1 MKIAPLLCL
10 GTPLGNWHGLA
21 RAIQSGHG
29 STDQAGFEAWI
40 RSTLG
45 VQAAPSSEEDAC
57 LKILSGAPI
66 PSNSSAP
73 ELSSECGVLFSSL
86 ACWLVDLL
94 LERLPHVRILA
105 FYESPAHML
114 ARRLDVEAPADPDQI
129 LAVWAA
135 ATAKI
140 LAALRRHRN
149 RVYLLSADECSNS
162 PQAFESWL
170 HQTLSFSLN
179 GGAPYEAAPV
189 DPLLLGLAETI
200 CCSSLKLLPL
210 VQECEASL
218 HPLGASDHSSLG
230 GPGSE
235 IAREALAAALLIKR
249 EGAQT
254 RAELAVLQAHVAAL
268 SGEIHSAKERSRAL
282 ENELADT
289 RQNAAQ
295 EREKA
300 LGIHETLLLEVH
312 NAHKESEDFFER
324 WKKAET
330 LHGQVALLSGE
341 LDSAK
346 ERSRAIENEL
356 ADTRKSFSL
365 DHEKALGI
373 HEMLLVEI
381 HNAHKESEDF
391 YERWKKAETLHGQLS
406 LTAGAVVRG
415 NIHED
420 ADHRHFE
427 FALKDAELFG
437 RQWPRLDFRLLVH
450 RGNAGIALFLPPNSP
465 AAPLYAWEPAGTE
478 NGVPYVLFVPSDA
491 KAKRALVAATTHD
504 LLLLKD
510 AVSLIAADLRYQGAP
525 SNSKTDWA
533 LTASRFLAELDDI
546 PERLHYDAV
555 QTKVDPSAAGGVKL
569 HFNVVRAFF
578 RGTLHP
584 SLEFA
589 WTPSAAGGGTLILN
603 QTSENPPA
611 LHHWPLAPDGAL
623 AAELRIDFGNASSLK
638 AKRKLWS
645 HFSSAEKAFLRI
657 LIAEIPNLVFHLLR
671 QHPKEAL
678 DKELLNRH
686 ARAML
691 GELRQFGRRPS
702 PLKRLRMALS
712 K

>member
-29 STDQAGFEAWI
+29 STDQACFEAWI

-45 VQAAPSSEEDAC
+45 VHAASTEPSSEEDAC
-57 LKILSGAPI
+57 LKILSGAPTH
-66 PSNSSAP
+66 SNSSAP
-73 ELSSECGVLFSSL
+73 ELSSEGGVLFSPL

-105 FYESPAHML
+105 FYEPPAHML

-129 LAVWAA
+129 LAVWEA

-140 LAALRRHRN
+140 VAALRRHRN
-149 RVYLLSADECSNS
+149 RVYLLNAEECAKAPSAF
-162 PQAFESWL
+162 AHWL
-170 HQTLSFSLN
+170 QKNLDTPVNAVAHH
-179 GGAPYEAAPV
+179 GASPV
-189 DPLLLGLAETI
+189 DPLLLGLAETL
-200 CCSSLKLLPL
+200 CSSNPKLAPL

-218 HPLGASDHSSLG
+218 YPLVSDDQ
-230 GPGSE
+230 PIPAEPVSE
-235 IAREALAAALLIKR
+235 IAREALAAALLLKR
-249 EGAQT
+249 NWIQS
-254 RAELAVLQAHVAAL
+254 QA
-268 SGEIHSAKERSRAL
+268 
-282 ENELADT
+282 ELADT
-289 RQNAAQ
+289 RQKSDQELARAQQRSKALEGELADTRQKAAQ
-295 EREKA
+295 DHEKA
-300 LGIHETLLLEVH
+300 LGIHEMLLLEIH
-312 NAHKESEDFFER
+312 NAHKEAEDFFER

-330 LHGQVALLSGE
+330 LQ
-341 LDSAK
+341 
-346 ERSRAIENEL
+346 
-356 ADTRKSFSL
+356 
-365 DHEKALGI
+365 
-373 HEMLLVEI
+373 
-381 HNAHKESEDF
+381 
-391 YERWKKAETLHGQLS
+391 GQLS
-406 LTAGAVVRG
+406 LTAGALLRG

-427 FALKDAELFG
+427 FALKDVELFG

-450 RGNAGIALFLPPNSP
+450 RGNAGIALFLPPDSP
-465 AAPLYAWEPAGTE
+465 TAPLYAWEPAGTE
-478 NGVPYVLFVPSDA
+478 NDVPYVLFVPSD
-491 KAKRALVAATTHD
+491 AKRALVAATTHD

-510 AVSLIAADLRYQGAP
+510 AVSLLAADLRYQGAP

-555 QTKVDPSAAGGVKL
+555 HTKVDPSALGGVTH
-569 HFNVVRAFF
+569 HFNLVRAFF

-584 SLEFA
+584 SLDFA
-589 WTPSAAGGGTLILN
+589 WTPSAAGGGTLTLN
-603 QTSENPPA
+603 RTSENPPA

-623 AAELRIDFGNASSLK
+623 AAELRIDFGNASSPK

-671 QHPKEAL
+671 QHPKETL

-691 GELRQFGRRPS
+691 GELKQFGRRPS

>member
-40 RSTLG
+40 CKTLG
-45 VQAAPSSEEDAC
+45 VHGASSEPSSEEDAC
-57 LKILSGAPI
+57 LKILSGAPTH
-66 PSNSSAP
+66 SNSSAP
-73 ELSSECGVLFSSL
+73 ELSSECGILFSSL

-105 FYESPAHML
+105 FYEAPAHML

-129 LAVWAA
+129 LAVWEA

-149 RVYLLSADECSNS
+149 RVYLLNAEECTKAPSAF
-162 PQAFESWL
+162 AHWL
-170 HQTLSFSLN
+170 QKNLGTPVN
-179 GGAPYEAAPV
+179 AGAHHGASPV
-189 DPLLLGLAETI
+189 DPLLLGLAETL
-200 CCSSLKLLPL
+200 CSANPKLAPL
-210 VQECEASL
+210 VQECEASF
-218 HPLGASDHSSLG
+218 HPLVLDDQPIPAE
-230 GPGSE
+230 PVSE
-235 IAREALAAALLIKR
+235 IAREALAAALLLKR
-249 EGAQT
+249 NWIQSQ
-254 RAELAVLQAHVAAL
+254 AELA
-268 SGEIHSAKERSRAL
+268 ESRQKSSRELVNAQQCSKAL
-282 ENELADT
+282 EGELADT
-289 RQNAAQ
+289 RQKSALELVGAQQRSKALEGELADTRQKAAQ
-295 EREKA
+295 ELEKA
-300 LGIHETLLLEVH
+300 HGIHEMLLLEIH

-330 LHGQVALLSGE
+330 LHGQ
-341 LDSAK
+341 
-346 ERSRAIENEL
+346 
-356 ADTRKSFSL
+356 
-365 DHEKALGI
+365 
-373 HEMLLVEI
+373 
-381 HNAHKESEDF
+381 
-391 YERWKKAETLHGQLS
+391 LS
-406 LTAGAVVRG
+406 LTAGALLRG
-415 NIHED
+415 SIHED

-427 FALKDAELFG
+427 FTLKDAELFG

-450 RGNAGIALFLPPNSP
+450 RGNAGIALFRPPDLPT
-465 AAPLYAWEPAGTE
+465 APLYAWEPAGTE

-491 KAKRALVAATTHD
+491 KRALVAATTHD

-510 AVSLIAADLRYQGAP
+510 AVSLLAADLRYQGAP
-525 SNSKTDWA
+525 GNSKTDWA

-555 QTKVDPSAAGGVKL
+555 QTKVDPSAAGGLTL
-569 HFNVVRAFF
+569 HFNVVRALF

-589 WTPSAAGGGTLILN
+589 WAPSAAGGGTLILN
-603 QTSENPPA
+603 RTSENPPA

>member
-10 GTPLGNWHGLA
+10 GTPLGHWHGLA

-40 RSTLG
+40 CSTLG
-45 VQAAPSSEEDAC
+45 VHAASSEPSSEEDAC
-57 LKILSGAPI
+57 LKILSGAPTH
-66 PSNSSAP
+66 SNSSAP
-73 ELSSECGVLFSSL
+73 ELSSECGVIFSPL

-105 FYESPAHML
+105 FYEPPAHML

-129 LAVWAA
+129 LAVWEA
-135 ATAKI
+135 ATAKT

-149 RVYLLSADECSNS
+149 RVYLLNAEECAKAPSAF
-162 PQAFESWL
+162 AHWL
-170 HQTLSFSLN
+170 QKTLDTPVN
-179 GGAPYEAAPV
+179 AGAHHGASPV
-189 DPLLLGLAETI
+189 DPLLLGLAETL
-200 CCSSLKLLPL
+200 CSSNPKLAPL

-218 HPLGASDHSSLG
+218 HPLVSDDQ
-230 GPGSE
+230 PIPAEPVSE
-235 IAREALAAALLIKR
+235 IAREALAAALLLKR
-249 EGAQT
+249 NWIQS
-254 RAELAVLQAHVAAL
+254 QA
-268 SGEIHSAKERSRAL
+268 
-282 ENELADT
+282 ELADT
-289 RQNAAQ
+289 RQKSARELVGAQQCSKALEGELADTRQKSALELVGAQQRSKALEGELADARQKAAQ
-295 EREKA
+295 DHEKA
-300 LGIHETLLLEVH
+300 LGIHEMLLLEIH

-330 LHGQVALLSGE
+330 LQ
-341 LDSAK
+341 
-346 ERSRAIENEL
+346 
-356 ADTRKSFSL
+356 
-365 DHEKALGI
+365 
-373 HEMLLVEI
+373 
-381 HNAHKESEDF
+381 
-391 YERWKKAETLHGQLS
+391 GQLS
-406 LTAGAVVRG
+406 LTAGALLRG

-427 FALKDAELFG
+427 FALKDVELFG

-450 RGNAGIALFLPPNSP
+450 RGNAGIALFLPPDSP
-465 AAPLYAWEPAGTE
+465 TAPLYAWEPAGTE

-491 KAKRALVAATTHD
+491 KRALVAATTHD
-504 LLLLKD
+504 FLLLKD
-510 AVSLIAADLRYQGAP
+510 AVSLLAADLRYQGAP
-525 SNSKTDWA
+525 SNAKTDWA

-555 QTKVDPSAAGGVKL
+555 HTKVDPSALGGVTL

-589 WTPSAAGGGTLILN
+589 WAPSAAGGGTLILN
-603 QTSENPPA
+603 RTSENPPA

-623 AAELRIDFGNASSLK
+623 AAELRIDFGSASSLK
-638 AKRKLWS
+638 SKRKLWS

>member
-1 MKIAPLLCL
+1 MKISPLLCL
-10 GTPLGNWHGLA
+10 GTPLGHWHGLA

-29 STDQAGFEAWI
+29 STDQARFEAWI
-40 RSTLG
+40 CKTLG
-45 VQAAPSSEEDAC
+45 VHAASSEPSSEEDAC
-57 LKILSGAPI
+57 FKILSSAPVH
-66 PSNSSAP
+66 SNSSDP
-73 ELSSECGVLFSSL
+73 ELRSEAGVLVSPL

-94 LERLPHVRILA
+94 LERLPHVRIFA
-105 FYESPAHML
+105 FYEPPAHIL
-114 ARRLDVEAPADPDQI
+114 ARRLDVETPADPDQI
-129 LAVWAA
+129 LAVWEA
-135 ATAKI
+135 ATAKT

-149 RVYLLSADECSNS
+149 RVYLLNAEECAKAPSAF
-162 PQAFESWL
+162 AHWL
-170 HQTLSFSLN
+170 QKTLGTPVN
-179 GGAPYEAAPV
+179 AGAQHGASPV
-189 DPLLLGLAETI
+189 DPLLLGLAETL
-200 CCSSLKLLPL
+200 CSSNPKLAPL

-218 HPLGASDHSSLG
+218 HPLVSDDQ
-230 GPGSE
+230 PTPAEPVSE
-235 IAREALAAALLIKR
+235 IAREALAAALLLKR
-249 EGAQT
+249 NWNQSQ
-254 RAELAVLQAHVAAL
+254 AELADKLQKI
-268 SGEIHSAKERSRAL
+268 S
-282 ENELADT
+282 
-289 RQNAAQ
+289 Q
-295 EREKA
+295 EHEKA
-300 LGIHETLLLEVH
+300 HGIHEMLLLEIH

-330 LHGQVALLSGE
+330 LQ
-341 LDSAK
+341 
-346 ERSRAIENEL
+346 
-356 ADTRKSFSL
+356 
-365 DHEKALGI
+365 
-373 HEMLLVEI
+373 
-381 HNAHKESEDF
+381 
-391 YERWKKAETLHGQLS
+391 GQLS
-406 LTAGAVVRG
+406 LTAGALLRG
-415 NIHED
+415 NIHEK

-450 RGNAGIALFLPPNSP
+450 RGNAGIALFLPPNS
-465 AAPLYAWEPAGTE
+465 ATTPLYAWEPAGTE

-491 KAKRALVAATTHD
+491 KRALVAATTHD

-510 AVSLIAADLRYQGAP
+510 AVSLLAADIRYQGAP

-546 PERLHYDAV
+546 PERLHYDGV
-555 QTKVDPSAAGGVKL
+555 QTKVDPSAAGGLTL

-603 QTSENPPA
+603 RTSGNPPA

-623 AAELRIDFGNASSLK
+623 AAELRIDFGNGSSLK

-645 HFSSAEKAFLRI
+645 RFSSAEKAFLRI

-691 GELRQFGRRPS
+691 GELKQFGRRPS

>member
-10 GTPLGNWHGLA
+10 GTPLGHWHGLA

-40 RSTLG
+40 CKTLG
-45 VQAAPSSEEDAC
+45 VHAASSEPSSEEDAC
-57 LKILSGAPI
+57 LKILSGAPTH
-66 PSNSSAP
+66 SNSSAP
-73 ELSSECGVLFSSL
+73 ELSSECGVIFSPL

-105 FYESPAHML
+105 FYEPPAHML

-129 LAVWAA
+129 LAAWEA
-135 ATAKI
+135 ATAKT

-149 RVYLLSADECSNS
+149 RVYLLNAEECTKAPSAF
-162 PQAFESWL
+162 AYWL
-170 HQTLSFSLN
+170 QKTLGTPVNAVAQHGTS
-179 GGAPYEAAPV
+179 PV
-189 DPLLLGLAETI
+189 DPLLLGLAETL
-200 CCSSLKLLPL
+200 CSANPKLAPL

-218 HPLGASDHSSLG
+218 HPLVSDDQ
-230 GPGSE
+230 PIPAEPVSE
-235 IAREALAAALLIKR
+235 IVREALAAALLLKR
-249 EGAQT
+249 NWIQSQ
-254 RAELAVLQAHVAAL
+254 AELA
-268 SGEIHSAKERSRAL
+268 E
-282 ENELADT
+282 T
-289 RQNAAQ
+289 RQKAAQ
-295 EREKA
+295 DHEKA
-300 LGIHETLLLEVH
+300 LGIHEMLLLEIH

-330 LHGQVALLSGE
+330 LQ
-341 LDSAK
+341 
-346 ERSRAIENEL
+346 
-356 ADTRKSFSL
+356 
-365 DHEKALGI
+365 
-373 HEMLLVEI
+373 
-381 HNAHKESEDF
+381 
-391 YERWKKAETLHGQLS
+391 GQLS
-406 LTAGAVVRG
+406 LTAGVLLRG

-427 FALKDAELFG
+427 FALKDVEIFG

-450 RGNAGIALFLPPNSP
+450 RGNAGIALFLPPDSP
-465 AAPLYAWEPAGTE
+465 TAPLYAWEPAGTE

-491 KAKRALVAATTHD
+491 KRALVAATTHD

-510 AVSLIAADLRYQGAP
+510 AVSLLAADLRYQGAP

-546 PERLHYDAV
+546 PERLHYDGV
-555 QTKVDPSAAGGVKL
+555 QTKVDPSAAGGVTL

-584 SLEFA
+584 SLDFA

-603 QTSENPPA
+603 RTPENPPA

-623 AAELRIDFGNASSLK
+623 AAELRIDFGNASSPK
-638 AKRKLWS
+638 SKRKLWS
-645 HFSSAEKAFLRI
+645 HVSSAEKAFLRI

-691 GELRQFGRRPS
+691 GELKQFGRRPS